1 MRIPRLRLVT
11 AGALVA
17 ASMPPWG
24 WWPLAFVGCAAY
36 ATVAAGAGRRAPFRT
51 AMWWAAG
58 WFVPSLAWMWF
69 LTVPGYVL
77 VVLIFGALHGTA
89 AVLAAAVGRA
99 SDAHRRPALVIGHT
113 LAETV
118 RLSAPFGGVPLATM
132 ALSQSQSPLAH
143 LAGTGGVVLVTLA
156 VFALSF
162 AEHRLRVAAALAAL
176 FVLALPFDSTRHVG
190 SATYA
195 LVQGGGEQ
203 GTHVGDVDPR
213 DVFEAHL
220 AATRTITPRADRTA
234 VVWPENVINITGDG
248 TFAASRERDE
258 IAAEA
263 RRLGVPFVVGI
274 TEDTGDGR
282 FTNAQVVVQPDGS
295 ITDRYDKKR
304 RVPFGEYMPMRSI
317 LDSLGA
323 PVELVPRDA
332 VPGTAPGHLDVDGVR
347 MAVAISWEVFFGG
360 RVNEGIDGGAQVIV
374 NPTNGS
380 SYTWTILQ
388 TQQVASSRIRAREQ
402 GRWVLQVAPTGFSAF
417 VSPDGEVLERTGISE
432 RRVIERTVDLHT
444 GRTPYSRLG
453 NAPYIWA
460 LVAALGF
467 LLLRARGANRRGRS

>member
-1 MRIPRLRLVT
+1 
-11 AGALVA
+11 
-17 ASMPPWG
+17 
-24 WWPLAFVGCAAY
+24 
-36 ATVAAGAGRRAPFRT
+36 
-51 AMWWAAG
+51 
-58 WFVPSLAWMWF
+58 
-69 LTVPGYVL
+69 
-77 VVLIFGALHGTA
+77 
-89 AVLAAAVGRA
+89 
-99 SDAHRRPALVIGHT
+99 
-113 LAETV
+113 
-118 RLSAPFGGVPLATM
+118 
-132 ALSQSQSPLAH
+132 
-143 LAGTGGVVLVTLA
+143 
-156 VFALSF
+156 
-162 AEHRLRVAAALAAL
+162 
-176 FVLALPFDSTRHVG
+176 
-190 SATYA
+190 
-195 LVQGGGEQ
+195 
-203 GTHVGDVDPR
+203 
-213 DVFEAHL
+213 
-220 AATRTITPRADRTA
+220 
-234 VVWPENVINITGDG
+234 
-248 TFAASRERDE
+248 
-258 IAAEA
+258 
-263 RRLGVPFVVGI
+263 
-274 TEDTGDGR
+274 
-282 FTNAQVVVQPDGS
+282 
-295 ITDRYDKKR
+295 
-304 RVPFGEYMPMRSI
+304 VPFGEYMPMRSI

>member
-1 MRIPRLRLVT
+1 
-11 AGALVA
+11 
-17 ASMPPWG
+17 
-24 WWPLAFVGCAAY
+24 
-36 ATVAAGAGRRAPFRT
+36 
-51 AMWWAAG
+51 
-58 WFVPSLAWMWF
+58 
-69 LTVPGYVL
+69 
-77 VVLIFGALHGTA
+77 
-89 AVLAAAVGRA
+89 
-99 SDAHRRPALVIGHT
+99 
-113 LAETV
+113 
-118 RLSAPFGGVPLATM
+118 
-132 ALSQSQSPLAH
+132 
-143 LAGTGGVVLVTLA
+143 
-156 VFALSF
+156 
-162 AEHRLRVAAALAAL
+162 
-176 FVLALPFDSTRHVG
+176 
-190 SATYA
+190 
-195 LVQGGGEQ
+195 
-203 GTHVGDVDPR
+203 
-213 DVFEAHL
+213 VFEAHL
-220 AATRTITPRADRTA
+220 ATTRTITPRADRTA

-295 ITDRYDKKR
+295 VTDRYDKKR

-460 LVAALGF
+460 LLAALGF

>member
-1 MRIPRLRLVT
+1 MRIPRLRLVA

-36 ATVAAGAGRRAPFRT
+36 ATVAAGAGRKAPFRT

-69 LTVPGYVL
+69 LTVPGYFL

-176 FVLALPFDSTRHVG
+176 LMLALPF
-190 SATYA
+190 
-195 LVQGGGEQ
+195 
-203 GTHVGDVDPR
+203 
-213 DVFEAHL
+213 
-220 AATRTITPRADRTA
+220 AA
-234 VVWPENVINITGDG
+234 
-248 TFAASRERDE
+248 
-258 IAAEA
+258 
-263 RRLGVPFVVGI
+263 
-274 TEDTGDGR
+274 
-282 FTNAQVVVQPDGS
+282 
-295 ITDRYDKKR
+295 
-304 RVPFGEYMPMRSI
+304 
-317 LDSLGA
+317 
-323 PVELVPRDA
+323 
-332 VPGTAPGHLDVDGVR
+332 
-347 MAVAISWEVFFGG
+347 
-360 RVNEGIDGGAQVIV
+360 
-374 NPTNGS
+374 
-380 SYTWTILQ
+380 
-388 TQQVASSRIRAREQ
+388 
-402 GRWVLQVAPTGFSAF
+402 
-417 VSPDGEVLERTGISE
+417 
-432 RRVIERTVDLHT
+432 
-444 GRTPYSRLG
+444 
-453 NAPYIWA
+453 
-460 LVAALGF
+460 
-467 LLLRARGANRRGRS
+467 